1 MSEET
6 INEILQVVD
15 SAIKSSQIGKSNS
28 KASLQN
34 QLHLK
39 AAMEEAQRL
48 NNKSSLPPIPPVELP
63 ESTASTILHVLQDIV
78 ETEEKPHETL
88 AEPPIL
94 TLTANHNETVVKVS
108 TTLCI
113 ITLYIYIFIYVDISV
128 VCFYIY
134 L

>member
-1 MSEET
+1 MNEET

-48 NNKSSLPPIPPVELP
+48 NNKSPLPPVPPVELP

-88 AEPPIL
+88 TEPPIF
-94 TLTANHNETVVKVS
+94 TLTANHNEAVVKVS

-113 ITLYIYIFIYVDISV
+113 NTLDK
-128 VCFYIY
+128 
-134 L
+134 